1 MEAKF
6 KFKLAKKQNNDEL
19 LKGRELPLWKV
30 DSPALCS
37 CDAPLCLKVVIRAA
51 SSELQY
57 Q

>member
-1 MEAKF
+1 MKTKF
-6 KFKLAKKQNNDEL
+6 KFKLAKEQNNDEL
-19 LKGRELPLWKV
+19 LKERELPLWKV

-37 CDAPLCLKVVIRAA
+37 CDALLCLKVVIRAA